1 MRECLSL
8 LSASSGLPVSGR
20 LTERHHV
27 QESDRRR
34 RRRRRRRRSV
44 DEKDAKIEKN
54 KEGRTR
60 TDGVLSLSLLSPLG
74 PTQTIAEERRRESA
88 TVVGGASL
96 LSLSLPSALER
107 AIAKR
112 TADGEGREEK
122 INMPFLRVCLF

>member
-1 MRECLSL
+1 MSL

-20 LTERHHV
+20 LTERQV
-27 QESDRRR
+27 QES
-34 RRRRRRRRSV
+34 RRRSRRV
-44 DEKDAKIEKN
+44 DEKDAKIEKY
-54 KEGRTR
+54 KEGR
-60 TDGVLSLSLLSPLG
+60 TDGVLSLLFLSRRPSLG
-74 PTQTIAEERRRESA
+74 TDADYRERRRESA
-88 TVVGGASL
+88 TVVGGTSL